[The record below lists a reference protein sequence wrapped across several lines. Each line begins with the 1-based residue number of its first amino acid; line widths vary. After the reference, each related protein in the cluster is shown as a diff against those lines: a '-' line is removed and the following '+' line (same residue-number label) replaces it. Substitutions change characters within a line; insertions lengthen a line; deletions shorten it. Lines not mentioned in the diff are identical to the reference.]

1 MKPMPETTKRGVYE
15 ICKGYYPALRLEKL
29 ETFLNAQTEKP
40 ILVSDLMNITGK
52 CKTAVKNRLHDAGVE
67 PVGVG
72 GKTGKENTYD
82 RSEALKALEVI

>member
-1 MKPMPETTKRGVYE
+1 MKSIPSTAIQGCTTILRPYR
-15 ICKGYYPALRLEKL
+15 PALNEVKL
-29 ETFLNAQTEKP
+29 MSFLDSLVEKP
-40 ILVSDLMNITGK
+40 ILVSDLMTITGK
-52 CKTAVKNRLHDAGVE
+52 CKTAVKNRLRDAGVQ